1 MVTVTRV
8 NGGSPADTAG
18 IKEGDIL
25 LSVDGH
31 DINDVLDYRFYITE
45 PKITLLIHRG
55 PELLTAVIEKDE
67 YEDPGLEF
75 ETYLMDK
82 KQRCKNACIFCFIDQ
97 MPKGCRESLYFKDDD
112 DRLSFLQGN
121 YITTTNLSDKEI
133 DRVCKMHLSPINIS
147 VHTTNPELRVFM
159 MKNKN
164 AGKVLSIMQR
174 FADAGIS
181 MNGQIVLC
189 KNINDGKELQRS
201 MTDLEALFPALQS
214 VSIVPC
220 GLTAHRENLY
230 HIDPFTPEDCRAVI
244 KQVESFAAKCYK
256 KHGSRIFFA
265 ADEFYLRGGVKLHK
279 ASYYEGYPQ
288 YENGVGM
295 VSCMYD
301 ELPYEIKDMD
311 CDLSGRK
318 ATLITGE
325 AAYGVICDLADM
337 VNKKTGADL
346 KVKQIKNEFF
356 GGGVTVSGLVVGRDI
371 AEQLKEYDK
380 GECVFIPSVMLRRDE
395 DVFLDD
401 MTVKELSEKL
411 GVPVYTVPS
420 DAAAATEIVR
430 KLRIQNLKVLK

>member
-1 MVTVTRV
+1 MVTVSSV
-8 NGGSPADTAG
+8 NAGSPAEKAG
-18 IKEGDIL
+18 IKQDDII
-25 LSVDGH
+25 LSIDGH
-31 DINDVLDYRFYITE
+31 TIKDVLDYRFYITE
-45 PKITLLIHRG
+45 PRLQIQIHRG
-55 PELLTAVIEKDE
+55 PELLTVTVEKEE
-67 YEDPGLEF
+67 YEDPGIEF
-75 ETYLMDK
+75 ETYLMDE
-82 KQRCKNACIFCFIDQ
+82 KQRCRNACIFCFIDQ

-121 YITTTNLSDKEI
+121 YITTTNLSDDEI
-133 DRVCKMHLSPINIS
+133 DRVCRMHLSPINIS

-164 AGKVLSIMQR
+164 AGKVMSIMR
-174 FADAGIS
+174 KFADAGIT

-189 KNINDGKELQRS
+189 KNINDGEELKRS
-201 MTDLEALFPALQS
+201 MEDLESLYPFMQS

-230 HIDPFTPEDCRAVI
+230 HIEPFTPGDCRAVI
-244 KQVESFAAKCYK
+244 KQIESFSSKCLK
-256 KHGSRIFFA
+256 NHGSRIFFA
-265 ADEFYLRGGVKLHK
+265 ADEFYLKGGVKLHK

-295 VSCMYD
+295 VACMYD
-301 ELPYEIKDMD
+301 ELPFEIKGID
-311 CDLSGRK
+311 CDLKGRK

-346 KVKQIKNEFF
+346 RVKMIKNEFF

-371 AEQLKEYDK
+371 AKQCK
-380 GECVFIPSVMLRRDE
+380 GEDLGEGVFIPTVMLRHGE

-401 MTVKELSEKL
+401 MTVPELSEKL
-411 GVPVYTVPS
+411 GVPVYSVPS
-420 DAAAATEIVR
+420 DAAAAGEIVE
-430 KLRIQNLKVLK
+430 KFRIQN

>member
-1 MVTVTRV
+1 MVTVV
-8 NGGSPADTAG
+8 NVVPGSAADRAG
-18 IKEGDIL
+18 VKKGDIL
-25 LSVDGH
+25 LDIDGH
-31 DINDVLDYRFYITE
+31 NINDVLDYRFYMTE
-45 PKITLLIHRG
+45 QRIKMLIHRG
-55 PELLTAVIEKDE
+55 PELLTVTVDKDE

-121 YITTTNLSDKEI
+121 YITTTNLSDEEV
-133 DRVCKMHLSPINIS
+133 DRVCRMHLSPINIS
-147 VHTTNPELRVFM
+147 VHTTEPELRVFM

-164 AGKVLSIMQR
+164 AGKVMSIMR
-174 FADAGIS
+174 KFADAGIT

-189 KNINDGKELQRS
+189 KNINDKEHLQKS
-201 MTDLEALFPALQS
+201 MTDLETLFPAMQS

-230 HIDPFTPEDCRAVI
+230 HIDPFTPEDCRSVI
-244 KQVESFAAKCYK
+244 KQIESFSSKCYK

-295 VSCMYD
+295 VACMYD
-301 ELPYEIKDMD
+301 ELPFEIKGIDE
-311 CDLSGRK
+311 DLSGRK

-371 AEQLKEYDK
+371 AAQLKDCDA
-380 GECVFIPSVMLRRDE
+380 GECIFIPSVMLRKDE

-411 GVPVYTVPS
+411 GVPVYAVPS
-420 DAAAATEIVR
+420 DATAASEIV
-430 KLRIQNLKVLK
+430 KILGET

>member
-1 MVTVTRV
+1 MVTVV
-8 NGGSPADTAG
+8 NVVPGSAADRAG
-18 IKEGDIL
+18 VKKGDIL
-25 LSVDGH
+25 LDIDGH
-31 DINDVLDYRFYITE
+31 NINDVLDYRFYMTE
-45 PKITLLIHRG
+45 QRIKMLIHRG
-55 PELLTAVIEKDE
+55 PDLLTVTVDKDE

-121 YITTTNLSDKEI
+121 YITTTNLSDEEV
-133 DRVCKMHLSPINIS
+133 DRVCRMHLSPINIS
-147 VHTTNPELRVFM
+147 VHTTEPELRVFM

-164 AGKVLSIMQR
+164 AGKVMFIMR
-174 FADAGIS
+174 KFADAGIT

-189 KNINDGKELQRS
+189 KNINDKEHLQKS
-201 MTDLEALFPALQS
+201 MTDLETLFPAMQS

-230 HIDPFTPEDCRAVI
+230 HIDPFTPEDCRSVI
-244 KQVESFAAKCYK
+244 KQIESFSSKCYK

-295 VSCMYD
+295 VACMYD
-301 ELPYEIKDMD
+301 ELPFEIKGIDE
-311 CDLSGRK
+311 DLSGRK

-337 VNKKTGADL
+337 VNKKTGAKL
-346 KVKQIKNEFF
+346 SVKMIKNNFF

-371 AEQLKEYDK
+371 AAQLKDCDA
-380 GECVFIPSVMLRRDE
+380 GECIFIPSVMLRKDE

-411 GVPVYTVPS
+411 GVPVYAVPS
-420 DAAAATEIVR
+420 DATAASEIVR
-430 KLRIQNLKVLK
+430 KLRIQN

>member
-1 MVTVTRV
+1 MVTVV
-8 NGGSPADTAG
+8 NVVPGSAADRAG
-18 IKEGDIL
+18 VKKGDIL
-25 LSVDGH
+25 LDIDGH
-31 DINDVLDYRFYITE
+31 NINDVLDYRFYMTE
-45 PKITLLIHRG
+45 QRIKMLIHRG
-55 PELLTAVIEKDE
+55 PELLTVTVDKDE

-121 YITTTNLSDKEI
+121 YITTTNLSDEEV
-133 DRVCKMHLSPINIS
+133 DRVCRMHLSPINIS
-147 VHTTNPELRVFM
+147 VHTTEPELRVFM

-164 AGKVLSIMQR
+164 AGKVMFIMR
-174 FADAGIS
+174 KFADAGIT

-189 KNINDGKELQRS
+189 KNINDKEHLQKS
-201 MTDLEALFPALQS
+201 MTDLETLFPAMQS

-230 HIDPFTPEDCRAVI
+230 HIDPFTPEDCRSVI
-244 KQVESFAAKCYK
+244 KQIESFSSKCYK

-295 VSCMYD
+295 VACMYD
-301 ELPYEIKDMD
+301 ELPFEIKGIDE
-311 CDLSGRK
+311 DLSGRK

-337 VNKKTGADL
+337 VNKKTGAKL
-346 KVKQIKNEFF
+346 SVKMIKNNFF

-371 AEQLKEYDK
+371 AAQLKDCDA
-380 GECVFIPSVMLRRDE
+380 GECIFIPSVMLRKDE

-411 GVPVYTVPS
+411 GVPVYAVPS
-420 DAAAATEIVR
+420 DATAASEIVR
-430 KLRIQNLKVLK
+430 KLRIQN

>member
-1 MVTVTRV
+1 MVTVLSV
-8 NGGSPADTAG
+8 VPGSAADRAG
-18 IKEGDIL
+18 VKKGDIL
-25 LSVDGH
+25 LDIDGH
-31 DINDVLDYRFYITE
+31 NINDVLDYRFYMTE
-45 PKITLLIHRG
+45 PQIAMLVHRG
-55 PELLTAVIEKDE
+55 PELLKITVYKEE

-121 YITTTNLSDKEI
+121 YITTTNLSDEEV
-133 DRVCKMHLSPINIS
+133 DRVCRMHLSPINIS
-147 VHTTNPELRVFM
+147 VHTTDPELRVFM

-164 AGKVLSIMQR
+164 AGKVMSIMR
-174 FADAGIS
+174 KFADAGIT

-189 KNINDGKELQRS
+189 KNINDKKELDRS
-201 MTDLEALFPALQS
+201 MNDLETLFPALQS

-230 HIDPFTPEDCRAVI
+230 HIEPFTPEDCRAVI
-244 KQVESFAAKCYK
+244 KQIESFAAKCYK

-265 ADEFYLRGGVKLHK
+265 ADEFYLRGDVKLHK

-301 ELPYEIKDMD
+301 ELPYEIKELEA
-311 CDLSGRK
+311 DLSGRK

-325 AAYGVICDLADM
+325 AAYGVISDMADM
-337 VNKKTGADL
+337 VNKKTGAVL
-346 KVKQIKNEFF
+346 QVKQIKNEFF
-356 GGGVTVSGLVVGRDI
+356 GGGVNVSGLVVGRDI
-371 AEQLKEYDK
+371 AAQLQGENL
-380 GECVFIPSVMLRRDE
+380 GECIFIPSVMLRSGE

-411 GVPVYTVPS
+411 GVPVHAVSS
-420 DAAAATEIVR
+420 DATAASEIVR
-430 KLRIQNLKVLK
+430 ILGDK

>member
-1 MVTVTRV
+1 MVTVASVTK
-8 NGGSPADTAG
+8 GSAAERAG
-18 IKEGDIL
+18 IIKGDIL

-31 DINDVLDYRFYITE
+31 VIKDVLDYRFYMTE
-45 PKITLLIHRG
+45 PRIELQIHRG
-55 PELLTAVIEKDE
+55 PELFSIVVEKEE

-75 ETYLMDK
+75 ETYLMDE
-82 KQRCKNACIFCFIDQ
+82 KQRCRNACIFCFIDQ
-97 MPKGCRESLYFKDDD
+97 MPKGCRDSLYFKDDD

-121 YITTTNLSDKEI
+121 YITTTNLSDEEI
-133 DRVCKMHLSPINIS
+133 DRICKMHLSPINIS

-164 AGKVLSIMQR
+164 AGKVMQIMKR
-174 FADAGIS
+174 FADAGIT

-189 KNINDGKELQRS
+189 KDINDGDELLRS
-201 MTDLEALFPALQS
+201 MTDLESLYPAMQS

-230 HIDPFTPEDCRAVI
+230 HIEPFTPEDCRDVI
-244 KQVESFAAKCYK
+244 KQIENFSSKCKK

-265 ADEFYLRGGVKLHK
+265 ADEFYLKGGVKLHK

-295 VSCMYD
+295 VACMYD
-301 ELPYEIKDMD
+301 ELPYEIKNMD
-311 CDLSGRK
+311 YDLQGRK

-325 AAYGVICDLADM
+325 AAYAAICDMADM
-337 VNKKTGADL
+337 INEKTGASL
-346 KVKQIKNEFF
+346 VVKSIKNEFF

-371 AEQLKEYDK
+371 ASQLQGIEL
-380 GECVFIPSVMLRRDE
+380 GECVFLPSVMLRHGE

-401 MTVKELSEKL
+401 MTVTELSDKL
-411 GVPVYTVPS
+411 GVPVYEVPS
-420 DAAAATEIVR
+420 DATAAGEIAE
-430 KLRIQNLKVLK
+430 KLRIMN

>member
-1 MVTVTRV
+1 MVTVV
-8 NGGSPADTAG
+8 NVVPGSAADRAG
-18 IKEGDIL
+18 VKKGDIL
-25 LSVDGH
+25 LDIDGH
-31 DINDVLDYRFYITE
+31 NINDVLDYRFYMTE
-45 PKITLLIHRG
+45 QRIKMLIHRG
-55 PELLTAVIEKDE
+55 LELLTVTVDKDE

-121 YITTTNLSDKEI
+121 YITTTNLSDEEV
-133 DRVCKMHLSPINIS
+133 DRVCRMHLSPINIS
-147 VHTTNPELRVFM
+147 VHTTEPELRVFM

-164 AGKVLSIMQR
+164 AGKVMSIMR
-174 FADAGIS
+174 KFADAGIT

-189 KNINDGKELQRS
+189 KNINDKEHLQKS
-201 MTDLEALFPALQS
+201 MTDLETLFPAMQS

-244 KQVESFAAKCYK
+244 KQIESFSSKCYK

-295 VSCMYD
+295 VACMYD
-301 ELPYEIKDMD
+301 ELPFEIKGIDE
-311 CDLSGRK
+311 DLSGRK

-371 AEQLKEYDK
+371 AAQLKDCDA
-380 GECVFIPSVMLRRDE
+380 GECIFIPSVMLRKDE

-411 GVPVYTVPS
+411 GVPVYAVPS
-420 DAAAATEIVR
+420 DATAAGEIV
-430 KLRIQNLKVLK
+430 KILGET

>member
-1 MVTVTRV
+1 MVTVV
-8 NGGSPADTAG
+8 NVVPGSAADRAG
-18 IKEGDIL
+18 VKKGDIL
-25 LSVDGH
+25 LDIDGH
-31 DINDVLDYRFYITE
+31 NINDVLDYRFYMTE
-45 PKITLLIHRG
+45 QRIKMLIHRG
-55 PELLTAVIEKDE
+55 PELLTVTVDKDE

-121 YITTTNLSDKEI
+121 YITTTNLSDEEV
-133 DRVCKMHLSPINIS
+133 DRVCRMHLSPINIS
-147 VHTTNPELRVFM
+147 VHTTEPELRVFM

-164 AGKVLSIMQR
+164 AGKVMFIMR
-174 FADAGIS
+174 KFADAGIT

-189 KNINDGKELQRS
+189 KNINDKEHLQKS
-201 MTDLEALFPALQS
+201 MTDLETLFPAMQS

-230 HIDPFTPEDCRAVI
+230 HIDPFTPEDCRSVI
-244 KQVESFAAKCYK
+244 KQIESFSSKCYK

-295 VSCMYD
+295 VACMYD
-301 ELPYEIKDMD
+301 ELPFEIKGIDI
-311 CDLSGRK
+311 DLSGRK

-337 VNKKTGADL
+337 VNKKTGAKL
-346 KVKQIKNEFF
+346 SVKMIKNNFF

-371 AEQLKEYDK
+371 AAQLKDCDA
-380 GECVFIPSVMLRRDE
+380 GECIFIPSVMLRKDE

-411 GVPVYTVPS
+411 GVPVYAVPS
-420 DAAAATEIVR
+420 DATAATEIVR
-430 KLRIQNLKVLK
+430 KLRIQN

>member
-1 MVTVTRV
+1 MVTVTSV
-8 NGGSPADTAG
+8 NAGSPADRAG

-25 LSVDGH
+25 LSIDGH
-31 DINDVLDYRFYITE
+31 RINDVLDYRFYMTE
-45 PKITLLIHRG
+45 SRITLQIHRG
-55 PELLTAVIEKDE
+55 PELFDVTVEKDE

-97 MPKGCRESLYFKDDD
+97 MPAGCRESLYFKDDD

-121 YITTTNLSDKEI
+121 YITTTNLSDEEV
-133 DRVCKMHLSPINIS
+133 DRVCRMHLSPINIS

-164 AGKVLSIMQR
+164 AGKVLGIMR
-174 FADAGIS
+174 KFADAGIT

-189 KNINDGKELQRS
+189 KNINDGKELDRS
-201 MTDLEALFPALQS
+201 LTDLEKLYPALQS

-220 GLTAHRENLY
+220 GLTAHREGLY
-230 HIDPFTPEDCRAVI
+230 PIEPFSREDCRAVI
-244 KQVESFAAKCYK
+244 KQVESFSSACRK
-256 KHGSRIFFA
+256 KHGSRIFFC
-265 ADEFYLRGGVKLHK
+265 ADEFYLKGGVKLHG

-301 ELPYEIKDMD
+301 ELPYEIKNAAA
-311 CDLSGRK
+311 DLSGRR

-325 AAYGVICDLADM
+325 AAYGVISDMADM
-337 VNKKTGADL
+337 INKKTGSSL
-346 KVKQIKNEFF
+346 EVRMIKNNFF
-356 GGGVTVSGLVVGRDI
+356 GGGVTVSGLVVGSDI
-371 AEQLKEYDK
+371 ASQLEGCDP
-380 GECVFIPSVMLRRDE
+380 GECVFIPSVMLRSGE

-401 MTVKELSEKL
+401 MTVKELSDKL
-411 GVPVYTVPS
+411 GVPVYAVPS
-420 DAAAATEIVR
+420 DASACSGIVR
-430 KLRIQNLKVLK
+430 ALEERSQTK

>member
-1 MVTVTRV
+1 MVTVSSV
-8 NGGSPADTAG
+8 AAGSPADKAG
-18 IKEGDIL
+18 ITEGDII
-25 LSVDGH
+25 LSIDGH
-31 DINDVLDYRFYITE
+31 QINDVLDYRFYITE
-45 PKITLLIHRG
+45 PRIKLQIHRG
-55 PELLTAVIEKDE
+55 PELFDVTVEKDE

-82 KQRCKNACIFCFIDQ
+82 KQRCRNACIFCFIDQ
-97 MPKGCRESLYFKDDD
+97 MPKGCRDSLYFKDDD

-121 YITTTNLSDKEI
+121 YITTTNLSDEEI

-164 AGKVLSIMQR
+164 AGKVMQIMR
-174 FADAGIS
+174 IFAGAGIT

-201 MTDLEALFPALQS
+201 MEDLESLYPFMQS

-230 HIDPFTPEDCRAVI
+230 HIEPFTPEDCRAVI
-244 KQVESFAAKCYK
+244 KQIESFSSKCLK
-256 KHGSRIFFA
+256 KHGSRIFFGS
-265 ADEFYLRGGVKLHK
+265 DEFYLRGGVKLHK

-295 VSCMYD
+295 VACMYD
-301 ELPYEIKDMD
+301 ELPYEIRQLDT
-311 CDLSGRK
+311 DLKGRK
-318 ATLITGE
+318 ATLVTGE
-325 AAYGVICDLADM
+325 AAYTVICDMADM
-337 VNKKTGADL
+337 INKKTGAEL
-346 KVKQIKNEFF
+346 AVKKIKNNFF

-371 AEQLKEYDK
+371 AAQLD
-380 GECVFIPSVMLRRDE
+380 GEDLGRCVFIPSVMLRSGE

-401 MTVKELSEKL
+401 TTVAELSGKL
-411 GVPVYTVPS
+411 GVPVYAVPS
-420 DAAAATEIVR
+420 DAAAATEIAD
-430 KLRIQNLKVLK
+430 KLRSKSKE

>member
-1 MVTVTRV
+1 MVTVV
-8 NGGSPADTAG
+8 NVIPGSAADKAG
-18 IKEGDIL
+18 VKKGDIL
-25 LSVDGH
+25 IDIDGH
-31 DINDVLDYRFYITE
+31 KINDVLDYRFYMTE
-45 PKITLLIHRG
+45 PRIKMLLHRG
-55 PELLTAVIEKDE
+55 PELLTAEVEKDE

-82 KQRCKNACIFCFIDQ
+82 KQRCRNACIFCFIDQ
-97 MPKGCRESLYFKDDD
+97 MPKGCRDSLYFKDDD

-121 YITTTNLSDKEI
+121 YITTTNLSDEEI
-133 DRVCKMHLSPINIS
+133 DRVCSMHLSPINIS
-147 VHTTNPELRVFM
+147 VHATEPELRVFM

-164 AGKVLSIMQR
+164 AGKVLSIMHR
-174 FADAGIS
+174 FADAGIT

-189 KNINDGKELQRS
+189 KNINDKEHLQKS

-220 GLTAHRENLY
+220 GLTAHRRDLY
-230 HIDPFTPEDCRAVI
+230 PIEPFTPGDCREVI
-244 KQVESFAAKCYK
+244 KQVESFAAACFK

-265 ADEFYLRGGVKLHK
+265 ADEFYIRGGVKLHK

-301 ELPYEIKDMD
+301 ELPYEIKNVS

-318 ATLITGE
+318 AVLVTGE
-325 AAYGVICDLADM
+325 AAYGVITDLADM
-337 VNKKTGADL
+337 INKKTGAEL
-346 KVKQIKNEFF
+346 SVKMIKNEFF

-380 GECVFIPSVMLRRDE
+380 GECIFIPSVMLRSGD

-401 MTVKELSEKL
+401 MTVSGLSEKL
-411 GVPVYTVPS
+411 GVPVYSVPS
-420 DAAAATEIVR
+420 DATAASAIA
-430 KLRIQNLKVLK
+430 RILQNRD

>member
-1 MVTVTRV
+1 MVTVTHV
-8 NGGSPADTAG
+8 NGGSAAEAAG
-18 IKEGDIL
+18 IREGDIL

-45 PKITLLIHRG
+45 QKITLQIHRG
-55 PELLTAVIEKDE
+55 PELLSVTIEKDE

-121 YITTTNLSDKEI
+121 YITTTNLSDHEI

-164 AGKVLSIMQR
+164 AGKVMSIMR
-174 FADAGIS
+174 KFADAGIT

-189 KNINDGKELQRS
+189 KNINDKKELDRS
-201 MTDLEALFPALQS
+201 MNDLETLFPALQS

-230 HIDPFTPEDCRAVI
+230 HIEPFTPEDCRAVI
-244 KQVESFAAKCYK
+244 KQIESFAAKCYK

-265 ADEFYLRGGVKLHK
+265 ADEFYLKCGVKLHK

-295 VSCMYD
+295 VACMYD
-301 ELPYEIKDMD
+301 ELPYEIKELEA
-311 CDLSGRK
+311 DLSGRK
-318 ATLITGE
+318 ATLVSGE
-325 AAYGVICDLADM
+325 AAYGVISDMADM
-337 VNKKTGADL
+337 VNKKTGAVL
-346 KVKQIKNEFF
+346 QVKQIKNEFF

-371 AEQLKEYDK
+371 AAQLKGGDL
-380 GECVFIPSVMLRRDE
+380 GECIFIPSVMLRSGE

-401 MTVKELSEKL
+401 MTVSELSEKL
-411 GVPVYTVPS
+411 GVPVHTVPS
-420 DAAAATEIVR
+420 DATAASEIVR
-430 KLRIQNLKVLK
+430 ILGDK

>member
-1 MVTVTRV
+1 MVTVTHV
-8 NGGSPADTAG
+8 NGGSAAEAAG
-18 IKEGDIL
+18 IREGDIL

-45 PKITLLIHRG
+45 QKITLKIHRG
-55 PELLTAVIEKDE
+55 PELLSVTIEKDE

-97 MPKGCRESLYFKDDD
+97 MPKGCRDSLYFKDDD

-121 YITTTNLSDKEI
+121 YITTTNLSEQEI

-164 AGKVLSIMQR
+164 AGKVLSIMKR
-174 FADAGIS
+174 FADAGIT

-189 KNINDGKELQRS
+189 KNINDKKELDRS
-201 MTDLEALFPALQS
+201 MNDLETLFPALQS

-230 HIDPFTPEDCRAVI
+230 HIEPFTPEDCRAVI
-244 KQVESFAAKCYK
+244 KQIESFAAKCYK

-265 ADEFYLRGGVKLHK
+265 ADEFYLKGGVKLHK

-301 ELPYEIKDMD
+301 ELPYEIKELEA
-311 CDLSGRK
+311 DLSGRK

-325 AAYGVICDLADM
+325 AAYGVISDMADM
-337 VNKKTGADL
+337 VNKKTGAVL
-346 KVKQIKNEFF
+346 QVKQIKNEFF
-356 GGGVTVSGLVVGRDI
+356 GGGVNVSGLVVGRDI
-371 AEQLKEYDK
+371 AAQLQGENL
-380 GECVFIPSVMLRRDE
+380 GECIFIPSVMLRSGE

-411 GVPVYTVPS
+411 GVPVHAVSS
-420 DAAAATEIVR
+420 DATAASEIVR
-430 KLRIQNLKVLK
+430 ILGDK

>member
-1 MVTVTRV
+1 MVTVASV
-8 NGGSPADTAG
+8 NAGSAADMAG
-18 IKEGDIL
+18 IKADDIII
-25 LSVDGH
+25 SIDGH
-31 DINDVLDYRFYITE
+31 PINDVLDYRFFITE
-45 PKITLLIHRG
+45 TELTVRIHRG
-55 PELLTAVIEKDE
+55 AELFDVKLEKEE

-121 YITTTNLSDKEI
+121 YITTTNLSDDEV
-133 DRVCKMHLSPINIS
+133 DRVCRMHLSPINIS

-164 AGKVLSIMQR
+164 AGKVLAIMR
-174 FADAGIS
+174 KFAGAGIT

-189 KNINDGKELQRS
+189 KNINDKAELDRS
-201 MTDLEALFPALQS
+201 MTELETLYPALQS

-230 HIDPFTPEDCRAVI
+230 HIDPFTPEDSREVI
-244 KQVESFAAKCYK
+244 KQVEGFSAKCLK

-265 ADEFYLRGGVKLHK
+265 ADEFYLKGGVKLHR
-279 ASYYEGYPQ
+279 APYYEGYPQ

-301 ELPYEIKDMD
+301 ELPYEIKRIKA
-311 CDLSGRK
+311 DLTGRR
-318 ATLITGE
+318 ATLVTGE
-325 AAYGVICDLADM
+325 AAYGVIRDMADM
-337 VNKKTGADL
+337 INKKTGASL
-346 KVKQIKNEFF
+346 TVKMIKNEFF
-356 GGGVTVSGLVVGRDI
+356 GGGVTVAGLVVGRDI
-371 AEQLKEYDK
+371 AAQTEGADN
-380 GECVFIPSVMLRRDE
+380 GECVFIPSVMLRSGE

-401 MTVKELSEKL
+401 MTVTELSEKL
-411 GVPVYTVPS
+411 GVPVYAVPS
-420 DAAAATEIVR
+420 DAAAAKEIVL
-430 KLRIQNLKVLK
+430 KLTGMSGK

>member
-1 MVTVTRV
+1 MVTVV
-8 NGGSPADTAG
+8 NVVPGSAADRAG
-18 IKEGDIL
+18 VKKGDIL
-25 LSVDGH
+25 LDIDGH
-31 DINDVLDYRFYITE
+31 NINDVLDYRFYMTE
-45 PKITLLIHRG
+45 QRIKMLIHRG
-55 PELLTAVIEKDE
+55 PDLLTVTVDKDE

-121 YITTTNLSDKEI
+121 YITTTNLSDEEV
-133 DRVCKMHLSPINIS
+133 DRVCRMHLSPINIS
-147 VHTTNPELRVFM
+147 VHTTEPELRVFM

-164 AGKVLSIMQR
+164 AGKVMFIMR
-174 FADAGIS
+174 KFADAGIT

-189 KNINDGKELQRS
+189 KNINDKEHLQKS
-201 MTDLEALFPALQS
+201 MTDLETLFPAMQS

-230 HIDPFTPEDCRAVI
+230 HIDPFTPEDCRSVI
-244 KQVESFAAKCYK
+244 KQIESFSSKCYK

-265 ADEFYLRGGVKLHK
+265 ADDFYLRGGVKLHK

-295 VSCMYD
+295 VACMYD
-301 ELPYEIKDMD
+301 ELPFEIKGIDE
-311 CDLSGRK
+311 DLSGRK

-337 VNKKTGADL
+337 VNKKTGAKL
-346 KVKQIKNEFF
+346 SVKMIKNNFF

-371 AEQLKEYDK
+371 AAQLKDCDA
-380 GECVFIPSVMLRRDE
+380 GECIFIPSVMLRKDE

-411 GVPVYTVPS
+411 GVPVYAVPS
-420 DAAAATEIVR
+420 DATAASEIVR
-430 KLRIQNLKVLK
+430 KLRIQN

>member
-1 MVTVTRV
+1 MVTVSSV
-8 NGGSPADTAG
+8 NANSPAEKAG
-18 IKEGDIL
+18 IRAKDIIL
-25 LSVDGH
+25 TIDGH
-31 DINDVLDYRFYITE
+31 QINDVLDYRFYMTE
-45 PKITLLIHRG
+45 ARLSVQIHRG
-55 PELLTAVIEKDE
+55 PELLTVTVEKEE

-75 ETYLMDK
+75 ETYLMAE
-82 KQRCKNACIFCFIDQ
+82 KQRCRNACIFCFIDQ
-97 MPKGCRESLYFKDDD
+97 MPKGCRDSLYFKDDD

-121 YITTTNLSDKEI
+121 YITTTNLSDDEI

-164 AGKVLSIMQR
+164 AGKVLSVMKR
-174 FADAGIS
+174 FADAGIT

-189 KNINDGKELQRS
+189 KDINDGAELQRS
-201 MTDLEALFPALQS
+201 MTDLEELYPALQS
-214 VSIVPC
+214 VSVVPC

-230 HIDPFTPEDCRAVI
+230 HIEPFSPEDCRKVI
-244 KQVESFAAKCYK
+244 KQIESFSSKCYK

-295 VSCMYD
+295 VACMYD
-301 ELPYEIKDMD
+301 ELPYEIKNTDA
-311 CDLSGRK
+311 DLRGRS

-325 AAYGVICDLADM
+325 AAYGVISDM
-337 VNKKTGADL
+337 AEMINEKTGASL
-346 KVKQIKNEFF
+346 RVKQIKNEFF

-371 AEQLKEYDK
+371 AEQLKDADP
-380 GECVFIPSVMLRRDE
+380 GECIFIPTVMLRAGE

-401 MTVKELSEKL
+401 MTVSQLSEKL
-411 GVPVYTVPS
+411 GVPVYAVPS
-420 DAAAATEIVR
+420 DATAASEIVR
-430 KLRIQNLKVLK
+430 VLNN